1 MHKLFLQTNKLKAVT
16 IQIGFPN
23 IILHQVNSLINKKE
37 IINFD
42 FNLDRS
48 PRKSPSQRKSRQTTT
63 NDADSA
69 GVVSSENDE

>member
-1 MHKLFLQTNKLKAVT
+1 
-16 IQIGFPN
+16 
-23 IILHQVNSLINKKE
+23 LHQVNSLINKKE